1 MFKSILVVLK
11 MFILFPFLFVYSV
24 WDKKKNPRCKI
35 YGIEGYFGLM
45 GQGKTLSMTRRL
57 MKLRKKAKSISANC
71 SKLLKSVCPTSLGIV
86 WSGSTSLEQKW
97 RRIPGFY
104 TAV

>member
-1 MFKSILVVLK
+1 MLKSVLVVLK
-11 MFILFPFLFVYSV
+11 MFILFPILFVYSV

-57 MKLRKKAKSISANC
+57 MKLRKKLIRVLNSFLHLQC
-71 SKLLKSVCPTSLGIV
+71 HLC
-86 WSGSTSLEQKW
+86 LEF
-97 RRIPGFY
+97 GE
-104 TAV
+104 